1 MHEYDLE
8 EIKREIVEGRSLTI
22 KTNNL
27 INALSADLKSISKRQ
42 LGYERRM
49 FVNSIGAYVLTTVI
63 ILGLTK
69 MTMDAQVDAV
79 RAEGKDNVERLETL
93 EAEIK
98 LLRTRE
104 EKRAQASQAAAR
116 LHQLLRAG
124 NQREFLA
131 ELPKVATMNLSPTER
146 EVFEE
151 RGRSARHE
159 LSRLSYQTGIEH
171 ARAGRYHEATQ
182 SLRESIDLESDAPHS
197 AQATYELALAYR
209 ALDQQKAAIFIL
221 MKLTMAAATVDVLDE
236 ATLLLADCQ
245 IDIELYNDAKET
257 LRTFLRRF
265 PDSPLRND
273 ARQKL
278 SELNLKH

>member
-27 INALSADLKSISKRQ
+27 ISALSADLKSISKRQ
-42 LGYERRM
+42 QGYERRM

-79 RAEGKDNVERLETL
+79 RAEGKDNVSRVEALES
-93 EAEIK
+93 EIK
-98 LLRTRE
+98 LLRERE
-104 EKRAQASQAAAR
+104 EKRTQASQAAAR
-116 LHQLLRAG
+116 LHQLLRSE
-124 NQREFLA
+124 NRREFLT
-131 ELPKVATMNLSPTER
+131 ELPKVATLDLSPTER
-146 EVFEE
+146 AVFEE
-151 RGRSARHE
+151 AGRNARYE

-171 ARAGRYHEATQ
+171 SRAGRYHEATQ

-209 ALDQQKAAIFIL
+209 ALDQQKAAVFIL
-221 MKLTMAAATVDVLDE
+221 MKLTMAAASADVLDE

-265 PDSPLRND
+265 PDSNLRND

>member
-98 LLRTRE
+98 LLRSRE

-124 NQREFLA
+124 NQREFLT

-146 EVFEE
+146 EVFEDT
-151 RGRSARHE
+151 GRSARHE